1 MAFPVRLLALTAATL
16 VAFTTQAFAALD
28 ANDVIKKARTA
39 IAKDTGFLDRVTSI
53 HYEGKVIE
61 PDGKVGQSF
70 IIEIA
75 AGGKRRELRYD
86 KEFTIEIS
94 VVSNG
99 LEAWTRRSEL
109 TTGQSDSAKPLPHE
123 IAQRLSD
130 MARSDLAFF
139 KGPDGGKVTL
149 KETTN
154 VEGRKVHSLEYS
166 YKSGYK
172 SVRHFDAESFALV
185 ATDIPQTDGTF
196 QRQVEEETMLVDGV
210 RIAKKVSIRQEGK
223 VAGSFVFDKVIINGD
238 INQDSFTFP
247 VR

>member
-1 MAFPVRLLALTAATL
+1 MASPVRLLTLTAVSL
-16 VAFTTQAFAALD
+16 VAFTAQAFAALD
-28 ANDVIKKARTA
+28 ADDVIKKARGV

-53 HYEGKVIE
+53 HYEGKVIDA
-61 PDGKVGQSF
+61 DGKAGQSF

-86 KEFTIEIS
+86 KEFTVEIS

-99 LEAWTRRSEL
+99 LEAWSRRAEL

-123 IAQRLSD
+123 IAERLSD

-139 KGPDGGKVTL
+139 KGSEGGKVTL
-149 KETTN
+149 KNSST
-154 VEGRKVHSLEYS
+154 VEGHKVYSLEYA

-172 SVRHFDAESFALV
+172 SIRHFDAETFALV
-185 ATDIPQTDGTF
+185 ATDIPQSDTTF

-210 RIAKKVSIRQEGK
+210 RVAKKVSIRQDGK
-223 VAGSFVFDKVIINGD
+223 VAGTFVFDKVIINGE
-238 INQDSFTFP
+238 INQDSFAFP

>member
-1 MAFPVRLLALTAATL
+1 MASPLRLLALSLATL
-16 VAFTTQAFAALD
+16 VALTTQAVAALD
-28 ANDVIKKARTA
+28 AGDVIKKARSA

-53 HYEGKVIE
+53 HYEGKVID

-70 IIEIA
+70 IIEVA
-75 AGGKRRELRYD
+75 EGGKRRELRYD
-86 KEFTIEIS
+86 KEFTVEIS

-109 TTGQSDSAKPLPHE
+109 TTGLSDSAKPLPHE
-123 IAQRLSD
+123 ITERLSD

-139 KGPDGGKVTL
+139 KGPDDGKVTL
-149 KETTN
+149 KEATTI
-154 VEGRKVHSLEYS
+154 EGRKVYSLEYA

-172 SVRHFDAESFALV
+172 SVRHFDAETFALV
-185 ATDIPQTDGTF
+185 ATDIPQTDATF
-196 QRQVEEETMLVDGV
+196 QRQVEDETMLVDGV
-210 RIAKKVSIRQEGK
+210 RLSKKVSIRQDGK
-223 VAGSFVFDKVIINGD
+223 VVGSFVFDKVIINGE